1 VRDIL
6 SKLDYVAYCGKS
18 ISGDGYFAIIPVE
31 RPDHHLQ
38 HFLAIEEEMKSY
50 GIVIDKLCKDVSR
63 MRYVS
68 YDDDYY
74 YNPNASTYYWEKD
87 EVKLQPA
94 KEKKKKVKKK
104 NTTTTST
111 KTNKEI
117 IEEELEFIKSR
128 NITIPDDYSTWFTTG
143 MALNSAFGEE
153 GRTYFH
159 EFSRLSDKYDETECD
174 TQYDN
179 IVANYTEDSD
189 IKLGSLIHIIEE
201 AKESITN

>member
-1 VRDIL
+1 
-6 SKLDYVAYCGKS
+6 
-18 ISGDGYFAIIPVE
+18 
-31 RPDHHLQ
+31 
-38 HFLAIEEEMKSY
+38 
-50 GIVIDKLCKDVSR
+50 
-63 MRYVS
+63 
-68 YDDDYY
+68 
-74 YNPNASTYYWEKD
+74 
-87 EVKLQPA
+87 
-94 KEKKKKVKKK
+94 VKKK

-159 EFSRLSDKYDETECD
+159 EFSRLSDKYDERECD